1 MLLNSSF
8 FVVLIFCL
16 NSDYV
21 VGVVVYIIRLIFDG
35 FVYYWN
41 IIVIKNFFKIEFY
54 FVDIMNSGLYFL

>member
-41 IIVIKNFFKIEFY
+41 IIVIENFFKIEFY